1 MRNTSLWTVLAVA
14 VPLLLSTAHCS
25 LASPDDPGTQPI
37 EVFQPCPEPLTDV
50 PAPQDEDVTVILP
63 LDDSQAKAPPCDSK
77 PVPNIVKQCQAAD
90 EQETPIEG
98 AFCRIRKLALKY
110 LGTPYRWGGTT
121 PAAFDC
127 SGFTRYVYNALGVRL
142 PRTAREQF
150 KTGKPVCV
158 AELKAGDLL
167 FFDMMKGYISH
178 VGMYLGGG
186 RFIHASNP
194 SSGVKISN
202 INDRS
207 YKRCFV
213 GARRYNCNSA

>member
-14 VPLLLSTAHCS
+14 VPLLLSTAHYS
-25 LASPDDPGTQPI
+25 FASPDNPARQSADK
-37 EVFQPCPEPLTDV
+37 FQPCPEPLTDI
-50 PAPQDEDVTVILP
+50 PTPRDENVTVIFN
-63 LDDSQAKAPPCDSK
+63 LDDAKSDPQSPDAKASNVCAKQSQPDAKNDS
-77 PVPNIVKQCQAAD
+77 
-90 EQETPIEG
+90 PIEN
-98 AFCRIRKLALKY
+98 ALAHIRSMALKF

-127 SGFTRYVYNALGVRL
+127 SGFTRYVYNAFGVRL

-150 KTGKPVCV
+150 KAGKPVCMS
-158 AELKAGDLL
+158 ELKAGDLL

-178 VGMYLGGG
+178 VGMYLGSG

-202 INDRS
+202 LRDPS

-213 GARRYNCNSA
+213 GARRYNCNNV